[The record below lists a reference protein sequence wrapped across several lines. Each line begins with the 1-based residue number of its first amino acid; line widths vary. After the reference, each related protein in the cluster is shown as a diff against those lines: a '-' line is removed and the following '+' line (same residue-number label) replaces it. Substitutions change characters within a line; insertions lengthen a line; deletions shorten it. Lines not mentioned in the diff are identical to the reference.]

1 MDTNALGKSEKSSR
15 INWGGILPEL
25 LNSEDRRASRSTW
38 WRYVLILWAVN
49 ALAFML
55 TWIAVTAL
63 GEGTVAL
70 AIGAL
75 WLVCI
80 LWSAVVF
87 FVVSIRRWHD
97 MDKRGEWCFIILVPI
112 AGPVW
117 FFVSMA
123 FIPGTQG
130 DNSYGKV

>member
-1 MDTNALGKSEKSSR
+1 MGPNTLGKSVKSPR
-15 INWGGILPEL
+15 INWSGILPEL

-63 GEGTVAL
+63 GEGTIAL
-70 AIGAL
+70 TIGAL

-87 FVVSIRRWHD
+87 FVVSIR
-97 MDKRGEWCFIILVPI
+97 
-112 AGPVW
+112 
-117 FFVSMA
+117 
-123 FIPGTQG
+123 
-130 DNSYGKV
+130 